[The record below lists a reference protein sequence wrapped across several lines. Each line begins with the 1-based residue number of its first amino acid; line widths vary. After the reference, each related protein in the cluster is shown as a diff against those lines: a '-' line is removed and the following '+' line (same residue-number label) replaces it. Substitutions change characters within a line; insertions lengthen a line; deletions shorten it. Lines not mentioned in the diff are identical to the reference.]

1 MGAGFGE
8 RMDTCLCMV
17 ESLCCSPE
25 TITTLLSGYM
35 PRQNVFGVKKIKI
48 KEGDVTVETIHR
60 I

>member
-1 MGAGFGE
+1 MGGGFGE

>member
-1 MGAGFGE
+1 MGGGFGE

-25 TITTLLSGYM
+25 TIITLLIDYM
-35 PRQNVFGVKKIKI
+35 PRQNVFGVKKSKI

>member
-1 MGAGFGE
+1 
-8 RMDTCLCMV
+8 MDTCVYMV